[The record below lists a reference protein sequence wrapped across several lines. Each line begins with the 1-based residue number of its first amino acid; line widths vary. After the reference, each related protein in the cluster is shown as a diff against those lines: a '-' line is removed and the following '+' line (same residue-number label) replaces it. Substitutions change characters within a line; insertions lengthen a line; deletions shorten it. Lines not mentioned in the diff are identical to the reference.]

1 MDDGLGRLTDGAK
14 ASLEGVESHR
24 IKSITYGF
32 VSGQYL
38 TVHQK
43 QEGCFGLSLDPAPGD
58 REGKGILMIDQISH
72 QVPTDHPIRSL
83 FRTLTERGMAHINIR
98 DDISIT
104 YISSL
109 LAEFLPG
116 ENLYRFR
123 DKRGRRLEYLADLLA
138 AADQTADPV
147 DRMDRH
153 KHLGD
158 LTLFMLG
165 LFPERFDR
173 VHRSVSAG
181 YSAEQGRKSYNI
193 VADLAWIQSE
203 PAPFRQLADRFEYY
217 VRGLNWVKVYT
228 QDPFSQYMFR
238 EFGVA

>member
-1 MDDGLGRLTDGAK
+1 
-14 ASLEGVESHR
+14 
-24 IKSITYGF
+24 
-32 VSGQYL
+32 
-38 TVHQK
+38 
-43 QEGCFGLSLDPAPGD
+43 
-58 REGKGILMIDQISH
+58 MIDQSSH
-72 QVPTDHPIRSL
+72 HVPTDHPVRSL
-83 FRTLTERGMAHINIR
+83 FRTLTERGMAQINIR
-98 DDISIT
+98 DEASIT

-109 LAEFLPG
+109 MTEFLRT
-116 ENLYRFR
+116 EHLYRVR
-123 DKRGRRLEYLADLLA
+123 DERGRRLEYLADLLE
-138 AADQTADPV
+138 AADQTRDPV
-147 DRMDRH
+147 ERVDHH

-173 VHRSVSAG
+173 ARRSVSAD
-181 YSAEQGRKSYNI
+181 YYAEQGRKSYNI

-238 EFGVA
+238 QFGVS